1 MALTFNSREAVQK
14 LLGRG
19 LSEPGA
25 DGIVEVVEE
34 ATDAVVTAD
43 ILRAEINVVRAEFS
57 LVRNEFRA
65 EMAEFRADMY
75 RAFWFFGTGIVAALG
90 AIVAVVNALD

>member
-19 LSEPGA
+19 LPEPAA

-34 ATDAVVTAD
+34 ATSPLVTRD
-43 ILRAEINVVRAEFS
+43 ILRAEM
-57 LVRNEFRA
+57 A
-65 EMAEFRADMY
+65 EMRADMY
-75 RAFWFFGTGIVAALG
+75 RAFWLFGTGIVAALG
-90 AIVAVVNALD
+90 IIVGVTNALD